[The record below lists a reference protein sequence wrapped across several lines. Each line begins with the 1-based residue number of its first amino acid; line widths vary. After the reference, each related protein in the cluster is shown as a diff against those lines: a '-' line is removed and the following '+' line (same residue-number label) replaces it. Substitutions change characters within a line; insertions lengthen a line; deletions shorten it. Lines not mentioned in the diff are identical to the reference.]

1 MTRSYFPRQFWTLAG
16 ILIGMACL
24 CVSVASAQV
33 PSLEGT
39 YQFVAEKLPDGTVI
53 KPPDI
58 MGLMTYTKTHRN
70 FNIVIKDTT
79 GKFYSY
85 SDRYTDVLAK
95 SVDLG

>member
-70 FNIVIKDTT
+70 FNIVIKDA
-79 GKFYSY
+79 GAHPLVF
-85 SDRYTDVLAK
+85 
-95 SVDLG
+95 